1 MVSSNNSGNFA
12 EQIHFRPEVAVEHG
26 GTPSNRIPGRG
37 DASRFEPRFGRC
49 QTVAVRQSLSDSAC
63 QLGLLHRANVVGCG
77 SSLRNRTTRRIL
89 REIVEF
95 DLLVRKA
102 DTLGGYAL

>member
-37 DASRFEPRFGRC
+37 DASRFKQRFGRC
-49 QTVAVRQSLSDSAC
+49 QTVVVGQQSDSAC

-95 DLLVRKA
+95 DLLVRDA
-102 DTLGGYAL
+102 DTLGRHAL